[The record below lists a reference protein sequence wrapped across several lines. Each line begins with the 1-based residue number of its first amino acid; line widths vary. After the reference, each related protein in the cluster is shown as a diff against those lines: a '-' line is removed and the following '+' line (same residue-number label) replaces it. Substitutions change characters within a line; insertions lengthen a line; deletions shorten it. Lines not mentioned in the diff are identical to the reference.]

1 MLVFKGNTYKEAL
14 TDREVDDLFEVWK
27 KKGLKP
33 RSLTFG
39 EVATYVQHADRISD
53 YRRRVKVELARLR
66 RAQSRDKM
74 ISLARKGDIS
84 AKEQWE
90 AIKKTNRENMA
101 KKRKKK
107 KRKIEAPIKAPE
119 SWFHLFQLI
128 HIKLSLC

>member
-39 EVATYVQHADRISD
+39 EVATYVQHADRISNH
-53 YRRRVKVELARLR
+53 RRRVKVELARLR

-74 ISLARKGDIS
+74 ISAARKGDIS

-107 KRKIEAPIKAPE
+107 KER
-119 SWFHLFQLI
+119 SRLQLRRQNRGFVCF
-128 HIKLSLC
+128 S

>member
-27 KKGLKP
+27 KKRLKP
-33 RSLTFG
+33 RTLTFG

-53 YRRRVKVELARLR
+53 YRRREKVELARLR

-74 ISLARKGDIS
+74 ISAANKGDIS
-84 AKEQWE
+84 AKKQWE

-107 KRKIEAPIKAPE
+107 KKDRG
-119 SWFHLFQLI
+119 SN
-128 HIKLSLC
+128 